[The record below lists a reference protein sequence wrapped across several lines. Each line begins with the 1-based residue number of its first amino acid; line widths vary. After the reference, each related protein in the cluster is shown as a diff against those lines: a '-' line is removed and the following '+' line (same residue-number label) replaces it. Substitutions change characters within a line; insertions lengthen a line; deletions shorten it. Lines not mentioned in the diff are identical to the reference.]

1 MTAKLSRTAA
11 AALTLA
17 FCWTSA
23 ASAQDSPAS
32 SGDAN
37 PDAAAAEEQA
47 QRQLPGGGVMR
58 ADDYRRL
65 VDLDRSA
72 GLALRQALA
81 GGSQTDVQALTAALA
96 DNPLSPEAGAEHLQ
110 GDWSCQMM
118 KLGKIGPLVVY
129 PPFSCRIGADGGFEK
144 LTGSQRTAGRI
155 MPWEGQLIYLGTAYI
170 AGDTPPDYA
179 DLPDTVDVQAD
190 PQIVPDAGIFEV
202 TGPDRARIL
211 FPQPWLESDMNLLSL
226 TR

>member
-1 MTAKLSRTAA
+1 MTAPLSRAAA

-17 FCWTSA
+17 FCWASA
-23 ASAQDSPAS
+23 AAAQDSPAS

-37 PDAAAAEEQA
+37 PQAAAAEEQA
-47 QRQLPGGGVMR
+47 QRQLPGGSMMR

-65 VDLDRSA
+65 VDIDRSA

-81 GGSQTDVQALTAALA
+81 GGAAADVQALTAAMA
-96 DNPLSPEAGAEHLQ
+96 GTALSPEDGAEHLQ

-129 PPFSCRIGADGGFEK
+129 PPFSCRIGADGAFEK
-144 LTGSQRTAGRI
+144 LTGSQRTAGTILR
-155 MPWEGQLIYLGTAYI
+155 WEGQLIYLGAAYI
-170 AGDTPPDYA
+170 AGDTPPAYA
-179 DLPDTVDVQAD
+179 DLPDQVDIQAT
-190 PQIVPDAGIFEV
+190 PQIVPDAGIVEV